1 MNMHVLAES
10 VVGSTFPD
18 RRQLEAV
25 KLPHL
30 DFSRCDRYFLEQL
43 SREER
48 RAIRSKAPLSL
59 ALIRLYKKKLP
70 EYNKLQK
77 LFKLLQKNA
86 RETDIVSY
94 LGDDSIGVLLPGVDE
109 KGTRKLKKRIKRIV
123 SGKENFSF
131 SFITRTYPD
140 QLFHDL
146 LAKKQETYITKLI
159 EGINQPDIE
168 KPLSTAR
175 SQRVE
180 ALSKSYFL
188 ERLRLE
194 ERRADRSKTTLSIA
208 LICLDNT
215 KRGELG
221 HIKEVFELP
230 QDSMRETDTLGNLGE
245 GIIGIL
251 LPDTNGQRLQE
262 VKKRIVSR
270 LKNLPLSIITRTY
283 PDQLFDDLL
292 KESRDRTFFYS
303 VFLNGFRGPD
313 RFGCSLKRCLDIVG
327 SLVGIILFSPLML
340 ITALAI
346 KVNSPGPVFFKQ
358 TRMGKAGI
366 TFVCYKFRSMYW
378 HADDRIHREYITH
391 LIQGNLEEINQGN
404 KEKPLYKLK
413 SDPRISRVGRIIRK
427 TSIDELPQ
435 LFNVLKGEMSLVG
448 PRPPLLYEVE
458 KYQSWHLMR
467 VLNMKPGIT
476 GLWQVG
482 GRSETTFDDM
492 VRLDI
497 RYIHNWSLLHD
508 IKILFKTIKAVLR
521 SSGAL

>member
-1 MNMHVLAES
+1 MNVLADMGIDAIFS
-10 VVGSTFPD
+10 G
-18 RRQLEAV
+18 RRQVEAV
-25 KLPHL
+25 KLPQL
-30 DFSRCDRYFLEQL
+30 SFSTREQYFLEQL
-43 SREER
+43 RREER

-59 ALIRLYKKKLP
+59 ALIQLYKKEPL
-70 EYNKLQK
+70 EYGKLQK
-77 LFKLLQKNA
+77 FFKLLQKNV
-86 RETDIVSY
+86 REIDIVSY
-94 LGDDSIGVLLPGVDE
+94 LGDDAIGVLLPGIDE
-109 KGTRKLKKRIKRIV
+109 KGAQKLKKRIVGRE
-123 SGKENFSF
+123 ENFPF
-131 SFITRTYPD
+131 SIITRTYPD

-146 LAKKQETYITKLI
+146 LAKKQESYDTKLI
-159 EGINQPDIE
+159 EGINQPDVETSLYI
-168 KPLSTAR
+168 AR
-175 SQRVE
+175 SLRVDS
-180 ALSKSYFL
+180 LPKFYFL

-208 LICLDNT
+208 LIFLDST

-221 HIKEVFELP
+221 HIKRVFELL
-230 QDSMRETDTLGNLGE
+230 QDSMRETDTVGNLGE
-245 GIIGIL
+245 GVIGIL
-251 LPDTNGQRLQE
+251 LPDTNEQRLQE
-262 VKKRIVSR
+262 FKKRIVSR
-270 LKNLPLSIITRTY
+270 LNNLPLSIITRAY

-292 KESRDRTFFYS
+292 KESQDRTFFYS
-303 VFLNGFRGPD
+303 LFLNGFRGPD

-346 KVNSPGPVFFKQ
+346 KVNSPGPVIFKQ
-358 TRMGKAGI
+358 IRMGKAGI
-366 TFVCYKFRSMYW
+366 PFVCYKFRSMRW
-378 HADDRIHREYITH
+378 HADDRIHRQYITH
-391 LIQGNLEEINQGN
+391 LIQGNLEEINQGD

-413 SDPRISRVGRIIRK
+413 SDPRINLVGRVIRK

-448 PRPPLLYEVE
+448 PRPPLFYEVE

-467 VLNMKPGIT
+467 VLNIKPGIT

-508 IKILFKTIKAVLR
+508 IKILIKTIKAVLR